1 MKNTL
6 YIVIHSYNE
15 DEVIEETAKQLK
27 EKINKLIKNKI
38 ISNNSRIIFIDDGS
52 KDKTWNKIE
61 DLNLKDSLFGGVK
74 LSKNNGH
81 QNALLAG
88 LISSKDKADIVIS
101 MDADLQDDINA
112 IDRMLE
118 EYNKGSE
125 IVYGVR
131 KERSTDTFFKRNTAL
146 IFYKV
151 MSRLGVDSVY
161 NHADYRLMSSRAI
174 SELANF
180 REVNLFL
187 RGIVP
192 LLGFKTSVVKYDRN
206 KRFAGK
212 SKYPIKKMINFA
224 IDGVTSFSVKPIR
237 LVSLVGFLT
246 TIISFGI
253 LLYILTQYFLG
264 NTIHGWA
271 FTAISI
277 WMIGGIQLFSIGVI
291 GEYIGKI
298 YFEVKSRPRFIIEKE
313 I

>member
-6 YIVIHSYNE
+6 YIVIPSYNE

-192 LLGFKTSVVKYDRN
+192 LLGFKNSVVKYDRN

>member
-1 MKNTL
+1 M
-6 YIVIHSYNE
+6 
-15 DEVIEETAKQLK
+15 
-27 EKINKLIKNKI
+27 
-38 ISNNSRIIFIDDGS
+38 
-52 KDKTWNKIE
+52 
-61 DLNLKDSLFGGVK
+61 KDSLFGGVK

-180 REVNLFL
+180 R
-187 RGIVP
+187 
-192 LLGFKTSVVKYDRN
+192 
-206 KRFAGK
+206 
-212 SKYPIKKMINFA
+212 
-224 IDGVTSFSVKPIR
+224 
-237 LVSLVGFLT
+237 
-246 TIISFGI
+246 
-253 LLYILTQYFLG
+253 
-264 NTIHGWA
+264 
-271 FTAISI
+271 
-277 WMIGGIQLFSIGVI
+277 
-291 GEYIGKI
+291 
-298 YFEVKSRPRFIIEKE
+298 
-313 I
+313 

>member
-6 YIVIHSYNE
+6 YIVIPSYNE

-131 KERSTDTFFKRNTAL
+131 EERSTDTFFKRNTAL

-180 REVNLFL
+180 KEVNLFL
-187 RGIVP
+187 RGIIP
-192 LLGFKTSVVKYDRN
+192 LLGFKTSVVKYNRN
-206 KRFAGK
+206 KRFAGD
-212 SKYPIKKMINFA
+212 SKYPIKKMVNFA

-246 TIISFGI
+246 TIISLGI

-264 NTIHGWA
+264 NTVNGWA

-277 WMIGGIQLFSIGVI
+277 WMIGGVQLFSIGVI